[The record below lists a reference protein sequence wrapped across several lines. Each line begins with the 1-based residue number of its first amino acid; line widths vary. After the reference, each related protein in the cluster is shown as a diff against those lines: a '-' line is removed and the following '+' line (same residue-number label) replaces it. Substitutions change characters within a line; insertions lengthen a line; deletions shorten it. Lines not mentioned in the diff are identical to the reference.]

1 MPTIVHFEV
10 PSDNLERTKRF
21 YTELFGWKME
31 KMQGMGQREYWTFS
45 TSSSDRGG
53 GGGNNSNGGD
63 GSGSGTEQRTI
74 SGGMM
79 DRQMPQEPIMVYI
92 GVDSVTEYS
101 NKVERLGG
109 KVIKQ
114 KTEVPG
120 YGWFAICTDTENNG
134 FALWEANAANT
145 K

>member
-53 GGGNNSNGGD
+53 GSNNSNGGD
-63 GSGSGTEQRTI
+63 GSGSSTEQWTI

-79 DRQMPQEPIMVYI
+79 ERQMPQEPIMVYI

>member
-53 GGGNNSNGGD
+53 SGNNSNGGD

-79 DRQMPQEPIMVYI
+79 DRQMPQEPIWYTSELI
-92 GVDSVTEYS
+92 QLQSIQT
-101 NKVERLGG
+101 RL
-109 KVIKQ
+109 K
-114 KTEVPG
+114 
-120 YGWFAICTDTENNG
+120 D
-134 FALWEANAANT
+134 LEA

>member
-1 MPTIVHFEV
+1 MPTIVHFEI
-10 PSDNLERTKRF
+10 PSDNLERTKKF
-21 YTELFGWKME
+21 YTDLFGWKIE
-31 KMQGMGQREYWTFS
+31 KIPGTDQREYWTFATTTNDKGGS
-45 TSSSDRGG
+45 NNGG
-53 GGGNNSNGGD
+53 G
-63 GSGSGTEQRTI
+63 EQRTL
-74 SGGMM
+74 SGGMLE
-79 DRQMPQEPIMVYI
+79 RQMPQEPIMIYI

-134 FALWEANAANT
+134 FALWEANTNT

>member
-1 MPTIVHFEV
+1 MPTIVHFEI
-10 PSDNLERTKRF
+10 PSDNLERTKKF
-21 YTELFGWKME
+21 YNELFGWKIE
-31 KMQGMGQREYWTFS
+31 KVPGTAQKEYWTFS
-45 TSSSDRGG
+45 TTTNDKSSSSADGG
-53 GGGNNSNGGD
+53 G
-63 GSGSGTEQRTI
+63 EQRTI

-79 DRQMPQEPIMVYI
+79 ERQMPQEPIMIYI
-92 GVDSVTEYS
+92 GVNSVTEYS

-120 YGWFAICTDTENNG
+120 YGWFTICTDTENNG
-134 FALWEANAANT
+134 FALWEANTVN

>member
-53 GGGNNSNGGD
+53 GNNSNGGD

-79 DRQMPQEPIMVYI
+79 ERQMPQEPIMVYI

>member
-1 MPTIVHFEV
+1 MKFQATIW
-10 PSDNLERTKRF
+10 KKKF
-21 YTELFGWKME
+21 YTDLFGWKIE
-31 KMQGMGQREYWTFS
+31 KMPGTDQREYWTFATTTNDKGGS
-45 TSSSDRGG
+45 NNGG
-53 GGGNNSNGGD
+53 G
-63 GSGSGTEQRTI
+63 EQRTV
-74 SGGMM
+74 SGGMLE
-79 DRQMPQEPIMVYI
+79 RQMPQEPIMIYI

-134 FALWEANAANT
+134 FALWEANT
-145 K
+145 KN

>member
-53 GGGNNSNGGD
+53 GGNNSNGGD

-79 DRQMPQEPIMVYI
+79 DRQMPQEPIWYTSELI
-92 GVDSVTEYS
+92 QLQSIQT
-101 NKVERLGG
+101 RL
-109 KVIKQ
+109 K
-114 KTEVPG
+114 
-120 YGWFAICTDTENNG
+120 D
-134 FALWEANAANT
+134 LEA

>member
-45 TSSSDRGG
+45 TSSSDRG

>member
-1 MPTIVHFEV
+1 M
-10 PSDNLERTKRF
+10 D
-21 YTELFGWKME
+21 LFGWKIE
-31 KMQGMGQREYWTFS
+31 KMPGTDQKEYWTFA
-45 TSSSDRGG
+45 TITNDK
-53 GGGNNSNGGD
+53 GGGNNGD
-63 GSGSGTEQRTI
+63 AEQRTV
-74 SGGMM
+74 SGGMLE
-79 DRQMPQEPIMVYI
+79 RQMPQEPIMIYI
-92 GVDSVTEYS
+92 GVDSVREYS

-134 FALWEANAANT
+134 FALWEANTNT